1 MILFII
7 SIFSIINVA
16 SSQMSNYRTIHNYET
31 PYMYSAGINTH
42 TILFN
47 HPASQTIVFDNDENF
62 ISGGSFDGAQSGLDL
77 RFTYFPQKYEKL
89 YLSIGTEFMFFSAK
103 EQYTVSSSS
112 VVNYHNKARITT
124 PYIGA
129 YWRIKRIPLAN
140 TNIYLGPELRF
151 NFIHGS
157 SIKSSLQNIRD
168 RNKSDVRVHY
178 FKDDTFRLGSAI
190 RLGAEGEINKE
201 IGINVSLALNV
212 FNMLGRNNEYGEL
225 LTSGFVK
232 ESTEVPL
239 YSFIYNISLFYRL

>member
-1 MILFII
+1 MLILII
-7 SIFSIINVA
+7 SIFNLA
-16 SSQMSNYRTIHNYET
+16 FSQMSNYRTIHNYET

-42 TILFN
+42 TILFD
-47 HPASQTIVFDNDENF
+47 HPASKTIVFDNDENF

-77 RFTYFPQKYEKL
+77 RFTYFPEKIEKL
-89 YLSIGTEFMFFSAK
+89 YLSLGTEFMFFSAK

-129 YWRIKRIPLAN
+129 YWKVKRIPLAN

-151 NFIHGS
+151 NFIHGT
-157 SIKSSLQNIRD
+157 SIKSELQNIRD
-168 RNKSDVRVHY
+168 RNKSDIRIQNI
-178 FKDDTFRLGSAI
+178 KENTFRLGSAI

-201 IGINVSLALNV
+201 IGVNISFVFNM
-212 FNMLGRNNEYGEL
+212 FNMLGRNDEYGEL
-225 LTSGFVK
+225 LTSGLVK
-232 ESTEVPL
+232 ESTEIPL